1 MKKELF
7 IGICI
12 TVLVLLIAP
21 TVPAQEY
28 TQIENAYEEAIQEQ
42 YQELQT
48 ILLKDLELT
57 DEQLQQR
64 QTITATLTN
73 LKEIVENS
81 DESTYVV
88 SGFIMNLI
96 ISLLFSLIGT
106 IFGVIFGPILA
117 ALILV
122 IVSPALFLAKIIEFL
137 NGNNVSMTN

>member
-28 TQIENAYEEAIQEQ
+28 TQIENASEEAIQEQ

>member
-7 IGICI
+7 IGVCI

-21 TVPAQEY
+21 TVPAQGY

-48 ILLKDLELT
+48 SLLKDLELT

-122 IVSPALFLAKIIEFL
+122 IVSPALFLAKIIEL
-137 NGNNVSMTN
+137 INGNDVSMIN